1 MKNKHN
7 VEKQKIHRGEN
18 LGKKSLKFSERRY
31 FICET
36 RIRCHFLKVYLVNN
50 TNIILGS

>member
-18 LGKKSLKFSERRY
+18 LGKKLKFSEQRY

-36 RIRCHFLKVYLVNN
+36 RIRCHFLKV
-50 TNIILGS
+50 